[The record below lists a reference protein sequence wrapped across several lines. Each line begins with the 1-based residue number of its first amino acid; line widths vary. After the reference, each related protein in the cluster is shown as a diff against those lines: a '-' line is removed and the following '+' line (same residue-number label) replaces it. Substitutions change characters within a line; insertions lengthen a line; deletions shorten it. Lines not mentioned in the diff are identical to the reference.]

1 MNDSGFFNNSLK
13 GSNTTTAYILTICC
27 ILISYGFLGSVPLLL
42 DLKLHGYSFSQFT
55 SMDDM
60 IKILGKS
67 RFLIHILFP
76 FVLVFISL
84 WIGGKFFHKRPFLSL
99 FTASSKFRWKRSFS
113 AFTIW
118 GAVML
123 IMLFL
128 SVFNSDEIVLNFD
141 IDKFIPLFFIS
152 LLLIPIQTTTE
163 ELLFRGYFAQG
174 IHPFIKNAAF
184 TIIITSICFALMHA
198 FNPEVQKLGN
208 ILLIYYFLTGIF
220 LGIITLMDN
229 GLELAIGYHAANN
242 FFTAILI
249 SNDWQAF
256 QTDAVFMDYS
266 EPSFTWDAI
275 ATLMI
280 IQPLLIF
287 IFSKLYKWKNWK
299 EKILS

>member
-1 MNDSGFFNNSLK
+1 MIKTSFFHQSIKGNTNS
-13 GSNTTTAYILTICC
+13 SSYIITICC
-27 ILISYGFLGSVPLLL
+27 VLLAIGFLGSIPLLI
-42 DLKLHGYSFSQFT
+42 DLKMHGHSADLNST
-55 SMDDM
+55 SSL
-60 IKILGKS
+60 IETLGKS

-76 FVLVFISL
+76 FVLTFFFL
-84 WIGGKFFHKRPFLSL
+84 WGGIKFLHKRPFLSL

-152 LLLIPIQTTTE
+152 VLLIPIQTTTE

-174 IHPFIKNAAF
+174 IHPFIKKGAL

-208 ILLIYYFLTGIF
+208 TLLIYYFLTGIF

-266 EPSFTWDAI
+266 EPSFTWDAF
-275 ATLMI
+275 ATLLI
-280 IQPLLIF
+280 IQPLMLLL
-287 IFSKLYKWKNWK
+287 FSKMYKWKKWK
-299 EKILS
+299 ETLF